1 MASMTDK
8 CELLL
13 KEGQGVKVS
22 RGIINSKD
30 KEKTIEI
37 SKNQILNDLSL
48 NTNLQEKLLNEANS
62 NLIEIGKNITETSK
76 SLRDQGGSIRN
87 MNEIV
92 YATGQNVQRANIKLN
107 NLTWAQRS
115 QLIFM
120 NLIAVLLLIAIV
132 IIVIIKL
139 MK

>member
-1 MASMTDK
+1 MTDK

>member
-1 MASMTDK
+1 MTDK

-30 KEKTIEI
+30 KQTTIEV
-37 SKNQILNDLSL
+37 SKNQIQNDLCL

-76 SLRDQGGSIRN
+76 SIRDQGGSIKN
-87 MNEIV
+87 MDEIV

-107 NLTWAQRS
+107 SLTWAQRS

-120 NLIAVLLLIAIV
+120 NLIALLLLIAIV
-132 IIVIIKL
+132 IIIIIKL

>member
-1 MASMTDK
+1 MTDK

-13 KEGQGVKVS
+13 EEGQGVKVS

-30 KEKTIEI
+30 KQTTIEV
-37 SKNQILNDLSL
+37 SKNQIQNDLSL

-62 NLIEIGKNITETSK
+62 NLMEIGKNIAETSK
-76 SLRDQGGSIRN
+76 SIRDQGGSIKN
-87 MNEIV
+87 MDEIV

-107 NLTWAQRS
+107 SLTWAQRS

-120 NLIAVLLLIAIV
+120 NLIALLLLIAIV
-132 IIVIIKL
+132 IIIIIKL